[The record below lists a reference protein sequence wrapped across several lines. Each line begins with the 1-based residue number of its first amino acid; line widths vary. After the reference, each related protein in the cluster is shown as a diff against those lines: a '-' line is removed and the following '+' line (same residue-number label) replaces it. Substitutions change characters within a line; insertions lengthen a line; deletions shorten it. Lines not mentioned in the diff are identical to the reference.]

1 MTARAAAAPTNR
13 SHPERPTQP
22 AQPARPARPAEAA
35 RSATAKPEAPA
46 ATTAPAATAA
56 LEGPASTAAPKAQA
70 AAPTTTASPEPLA
83 APAPA
88 APAPAPR
95 PATGLDRRLIALL
108 SLTCAIAVGNIY
120 FPQAVSPLVAEGLRT
135 SPDKAA
141 VVVTAT
147 QIGYTTGIFLLVP
160 LGDRLPYR
168 RLLVTLLAASGVA
181 LLGAALAQSL
191 PQLVL
196 ASVLVGVTT
205 TSAQL
210 IGPMTVGLVAE
221 GRRGAVMGTLLS
233 GSIGGMLLA
242 RTFSGALGEK
252 FGWQAPYLV
261 AGLVVLCLTL
271 VLARALPATEV
282 PGTTPR
288 IPLRALPV
296 QPLRLLRAEP
306 ELRRSAGYQAAL
318 FGGFSAVWTCLAL
331 LLTGPLYGFGPQ
343 ALGLVALTGLITMA
357 CTPLAGRIVD
367 RLGPD
372 RVNLTCFLATL
383 AAAAVL
389 TAGALGGTTGLIALV
404 LGTLL
409 LDTAMQCGM
418 IANQARFY
426 AARSDSRSAL
436 NTAYMT
442 CAYLGGSAGSWLGVQ
457 LYRHSG
463 WLGVCL
469 LLALLTA
476 PAIDSARRVRTAKRQ
491 VAFPPTSP
499 RPSSR

>member
-1 MTARAAAAPTNR
+1 MVG
-13 SHPERPTQP
+13 
-22 AQPARPARPAEAA
+22 
-35 RSATAKPEAPA
+35 
-46 ATTAPAATAA
+46 
-56 LEGPASTAAPKAQA
+56 L
-70 AAPTTTASPEPLA
+70 LA
-83 APAPA
+83 
-88 APAPAPR
+88 
-95 PATGLDRRLIALL
+95 
-108 SLTCAIAVGNIY
+108 LTCAVAVGNIY
-120 FPQAVSPLVAEGLRT
+120 FPQAVSPLVAAALGT

-147 QIGYTTGIFLLVP
+147 QIGYTAGIFLLVP

-168 RLLVTLLAASGVA
+168 RLLVTLLALS
-181 LLGAALAQSL
+181 GAALLAAALARSL
-191 PQLVL
+191 TQLVA

-242 RTFSGALGEK
+242 RAFSGALGERH
-252 FGWQAPYLV
+252 GWRAPYLV
-261 AGLVVLCLTL
+261 AGLVVLCLAV
-271 VLARALPATEV
+271 VLARALPA
-282 PGTTPR
+282 PPAAPAAGPPP
-288 IPLRALPV
+288 IPLRSLPV

-306 ELRRSAGYQAAL
+306 ELRRSACYQAAL

-343 ALGLVALTGLITMA
+343 ALGIVALTGLVTMA
-357 CTPLAGRIVD
+357 CTPMAGRIVD
-367 RLGPD
+367 RHGSDP
-372 RVNLTCFLATL
+372 VNLACFLAAL

-389 TAGALGGTTGLIALV
+389 AVGARGGTAGLVALV

-426 AARSDSRSAL
+426 ALRGDSRSTL
-436 NTAYMT
+436 NTGFMT
-442 CAYLGGSAGSWLGVQ
+442 CVYLGGSAGSWLGLQ
-457 LYRHSG
+457 LYRHAG
-463 WLGVCL
+463 WLGVCV

-476 PAIDSARRVRTAKRQ
+476 PGVDTVRRARAAKHRG
-491 VAFPPTSP
+491 
-499 RPSSR
+499 

>member
-1 MTARAAAAPTNR
+1 MTERAVAAADRARSERKPPTAPAGPAARAA
-13 SHPERPTQP
+13 
-22 AQPARPARPAEAA
+22 
-35 RSATAKPEAPA
+35 PA
-46 ATTAPAATAA
+46 A
-56 LEGPASTAAPKAQA
+56 ASA
-70 AAPTTTASPEPLA
+70 
-83 APAPA
+83 APA
-88 APAPAPR
+88 APAASGTPATPAASGTPAAPPAPASTA
-95 PATGLDRRLIALL
+95 PTTLDRRLIALL
-108 SLTCAIAVGNIY
+108 ALTCAVAVGNIY
-120 FPQAVSPLVAEGLRT
+120 FPQAVSPLVAAGLGT

-147 QIGYTTGIFLLVP
+147 QIGYTAGIFLLVP

-168 RLLVTLLAASGVA
+168 RLLVTLLAASGAA
-181 LLGAALAQSL
+181 LLAAALARSL
-191 PQLVL
+191 TQLVA
-196 ASVLVGVTT
+196 ASALVGVTT

-242 RTFSGALGEK
+242 RTFGGALGER
-252 FGWQAPYLV
+252 FGWRAPYLV
-261 AGLVVLCLTL
+261 AGLVVLCLTV
-271 VLARALPATEV
+271 VLARALRATATTSVTPAT
-282 PGTTPR
+282 PATPPTPASASPR
-288 IPLRALPV
+288 VRLRSLPV

-343 ALGLVALTGLITMA
+343 ALGLVALTGAITMA
-357 CTPLAGRIVD
+357 CTPVAGRIVD
-367 RLGPD
+367 RHGPD
-372 RVNLTCFLATL
+372 PVNLTCFLATL

-389 TAGALGGTTGLIALV
+389 AVGARGGTAGLVALL

-426 AARSDSRSAL
+426 ALRGDSRSAL

-442 CAYLGGSAGSWLGVQ
+442 CVYLGGSAGSWLGLQ
-457 LYRHSG
+457 LYRHGG

-476 PAIDSARRVRTAKRQ
+476 PAADSVRRVRAAKRP
-491 VAFPPTSP
+491 VGFLPAP
-499 RPSSR
+499 